1 MTDITKCVNKN
12 CSIKYK
18 CFRFTAPDVSHWQS
32 YADFNESKSITDV
45 SQCENFIHDRRTTK
59 SKKGSCK

>member
-1 MTDITKCVNKN
+1 MTDITKCANKN

-18 CFRFTAPDVSHWQS
+18 CFRFTAPDDSHWQS

-45 SQCENFIHDRRTTK
+45 SQCENFIRDRRTTK
-59 SKKGSCK
+59 SKKGSRK